1 MEQMGRK
8 NEYTIWQLVCTFK
21 LKSYDLEQP
30 GTEIKYKSDVKC
42 SDSKQVKTIQILYV
56 SLKGRQNCV
65 LFFVFFLF
73 VCFNY
78 KTNKNIFCFSP
89 GNIQALCPHVIKFN
103 NGVLS

>member
-1 MEQMGRK
+1 MLRLQTGENYSDFICQSKRK
-8 NEYTIWQLVCTFK
+8 
-21 LKSYDLEQP
+21 
-30 GTEIKYKSDVKC
+30 TELC
-42 SDSKQVKTIQILYV
+42 
-56 SLKGRQNCV
+56 
-65 LFFVFFLF
+65 FVFCFFLF